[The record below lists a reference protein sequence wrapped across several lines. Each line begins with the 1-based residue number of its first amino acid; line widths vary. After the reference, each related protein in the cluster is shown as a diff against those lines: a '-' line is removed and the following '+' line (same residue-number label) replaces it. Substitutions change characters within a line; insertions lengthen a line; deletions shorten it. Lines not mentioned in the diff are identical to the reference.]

1 MAKASTLRRFEEMV
15 GGKIRCNVLTDGN
28 IRALVKVVDEQMN
41 GVAREQ
47 RKRLETIS
55 AYAQGMSG
63 FLNRSKMTD
72 RGAFIETMVKE
83 IVVMP
88 GDALLRDTIPI
99 PDDRRYPAGTLRIW
113 R

>member
-1 MAKASTLRRFEEMV
+1 
-15 GGKIRCNVLTDGN
+15 
-28 IRALVKVVDEQMN
+28 
-41 GVAREQ
+41 
-47 RKRLETIS
+47 
-55 AYAQGMSG
+55 
-63 FLNRSKMTD
+63 MTD

-88 GDALLRDTIPI
+88 DDALLRDTIPI